1 MNILL
6 SPELLIATLALTA
19 IYALVALGLNLIYGA
34 MRLLNVAHGEIMML
48 GAYITFAL
56 FSAYQVS
63 PLVSMFGAM
72 AVAAVL
78 GWLCFELLIRRLSRT
93 PALVQRI
100 EANSLLVFFALS
112 VILQN
117 LGAMAFS
124 ANARSYS
131 YMESLVQ
138 VGSVSIAL
146 NRLVIIGV
154 SVLATLSVL
163 LFFRFGITGL
173 AIRALIQQRD
183 AASLVGVN
191 ADKVNRVVFCLGFA
205 LAALAGSLV
214 SMVESITPFSGF
226 PFTIA
231 AFFVII
237 LGGLG
242 SIGGSMA
249 GALLLACVEVYG
261 SALTSPAYRSI
272 LLYGVFL
279 LVLFVRPQ
287 GLFGRRLA

>member
-1 MNILL
+1 MHILF
-6 SPELLIATLALTA
+6 SPELVIATLALTS

-48 GAYITFAL
+48 GAYIAFGL
-56 FSAYQVS
+56 FTAWQVS
-63 PLVSMFGAM
+63 PLISMFPAM
-72 AVAAVL
+72 IVAAAL
-78 GWLCFELLIRRLSRT
+78 GWLCYELLIRRLSRT

-117 LGAMAFS
+117 LGALAFS
-124 ANARSYS
+124 ANARSYN
-131 YMESLVQ
+131 YMDSLVQ
-138 VGSVSIAL
+138 IGAVSVGL
-146 NRLVIIGV
+146 NRLVIIAV
-154 SVLATLSVL
+154 SVAATAAVM

-183 AASLVGVN
+183 AASLVGIQ
-191 ADKVNRVVFCLGFA
+191 ADKVNRVIFCLGFA

-242 SIGGSMA
+242 SIGGSMV

-261 SALTSPAYRSI
+261 GALTSPAYRSI
-272 LLYGVFL
+272 LLYGVFI

-287 GLFGRRLA
+287 GLFGRRMA

>member
-1 MNILL
+1 MNALF
-6 SPELLIATLALTA
+6 SPELLIATLALTS
-19 IYALVALGLNLIYGA
+19 IYALVALGLNLIYGS

-48 GAYITFAL
+48 GAYIAFGVFTAW
-56 FSAYQVS
+56 QVS
-63 PLVSMFGAM
+63 PLISMFGAM
-72 AVAAVL
+72 VAAAIL
-78 GWLCFELLIRRLSRT
+78 GWLCYELLIKRLSST

-117 LGAMAFS
+117 LGAWAFT

-131 YMESLVQ
+131 YMDSLVQ
-138 VGSVSIAL
+138 IGSVSVAL
-146 NRLVIIGV
+146 NRLVIIAV
-154 SVLATLSVL
+154 SVVATAAVM
-163 LFFRFGITGL
+163 LFFRFGIAGL

-183 AASLVGVN
+183 AASLVGIR
-191 ADKVNRVVFCLGFA
+191 ADKVNRIIFCLGFA
-205 LAALAGSLV
+205 LAALAGALV

-242 SIGGSMA
+242 SIGGSVV

-261 SALTSPAYRSI
+261 GALTSPAYRSI
-272 LLYGVFL
+272 LLYGVFIF
-279 LVLFVRPQ
+279 VLFVRPQ
-287 GLFGRRLA
+287 GLFGRRVA

>member
-1 MNILL
+1 MF
-6 SPELLIATLALTA
+6 AAMLA
-19 IYALVALGLNLIYGA
+19 
-34 MRLLNVAHGEIMML
+34 
-48 GAYITFAL
+48 
-56 FSAYQVS
+56 
-63 PLVSMFGAM
+63 
-72 AVAAVL
+72 AAVL
-78 GWLCFELLIRRLSRT
+78 GWLCYELLIRRLSST

-100 EANSLLVFFALS
+100 EANSLLVFFGLS

-117 LGAMAFS
+117 LGALLFS

-131 YMESLVQ
+131 YMDTIVQ
-138 VGSVSIAL
+138 IGDVSIAL
-146 NRLVIIGV
+146 NRLLIIGV
-154 SVLATLSVL
+154 SAIATVVVM
-163 LFFRFGITGL
+163 LFLRFGMTGL

-183 AASLVGVN
+183 AASLVGVP
-191 ADKVNRVVFCLGFA
+191 ADKVNRIIFCLGFA
-205 LAALAGSLV
+205 LAGLAGALV
-214 SMVESITPFSGF
+214 SMVESITPFAGF

-242 SIGGSMA
+242 SIGGSVI

-261 SALTSPAYRSI
+261 AALTSPAYRSI
-272 LLYGVFL
+272 LLYGVFI

>member
-1 MNILL
+1 MASLF
-6 SPELLIATLALTA
+6 SFELLIATLALA
-19 IYALVALGLNLIYGA
+19 SVYALVALGLNLIYGA

-48 GAYITFAL
+48 GAYVTFWL
-56 FSAYQVS
+56 FTAYKVS
-63 PLVSMFGAM
+63 PLASMFAAM
-72 AVAAVL
+72 AAAAVL
-78 GWLCFELLIRRLSRT
+78 GWLCYELLIRKLSST

-117 LGAMAFS
+117 LGALLFS

-138 VGSVSIAL
+138 IGDVSIAL
-146 NRLVIIGV
+146 NRLVIIAV
-154 SVLATLSVL
+154 SVLATVL
-163 LFFRFGITGL
+163 VMSFLRFGTTGL

-183 AASLVGVN
+183 AASLVGVH
-191 ADKVNRVVFCLGFA
+191 ADKVNRVIFCLGFA
-205 LAALAGSLV
+205 LAGLAGSLV

-242 SIGGSMA
+242 SIGGSVV
-249 GALLLACVEVYG
+249 GAVLLACVEVYG

-272 LLYGVFL
+272 LLYGVFI

-287 GLFGRRLA
+287 GLFGRRLT

>member
-1 MNILL
+1 MNALF
-6 SPELLIATLALTA
+6 SPELLIATLALTS

-48 GAYITFAL
+48 GAYIAFGMFTAW
-56 FSAYQVS
+56 QVS
-63 PLVSMFGAM
+63 PLLSMFGAM
-72 AVAAVL
+72 VAAAAL
-78 GWLCFELLIRRLSRT
+78 GWLCYELLIKRLSRT

-117 LGAMAFS
+117 LGALAFS

-138 VGSVSIAL
+138 IGSVSVAL

-154 SVLATLSVL
+154 SVAATAAVM

-183 AASLVGVN
+183 AASLVGIY
-191 ADKVNRVVFCLGFA
+191 ADKVNRVIFCLGFA

-242 SIGGSMA
+242 SIGGSVA

-261 SALTSPAYRSI
+261 GALTSPAYRSI
-272 LLYGVFL
+272 LLYGVFI

-287 GLFGRRLA
+287 GLFGRRAA

>member
-1 MNILL
+1 MNVLF
-6 SPELLIATLALTA
+6 SPELLIATLALA
-19 IYALVALGLNLIYGA
+19 SIYALVALGLNLIYGA

-48 GAYITFAL
+48 GAYIAFGL
-56 FSAYQVS
+56 FTAWKVS

-72 AVAAVL
+72 LAAAAL
-78 GWLCFELLIRRLSRT
+78 GWLCYELLIKRLSRT

-117 LGAMAFS
+117 LGALAFS

-138 VGSVSIAL
+138 IGSVSVAL
-146 NRLVIIGV
+146 NRLVIIAV
-154 SVLATLSVL
+154 SVAATAAVM

-183 AASLVGVN
+183 AASLVGIH
-191 ADKVNRVVFCLGFA
+191 ADKVNRVIFCLGFA

-261 SALTSPAYRSI
+261 GALTSPAYRSI
-272 LLYGVFL
+272 LLYGVFI

-287 GLFGRRLA
+287 GLFGRRTA

>member
-1 MNILL
+1 MGILF
-6 SPELLIATLALTA
+6 SPELLIATLALA
-19 IYALVALGLNLIYGA
+19 SIYALVALGLNLIYGA

-48 GAYITFAL
+48 GAYVTFWL
-56 FSAYQVS
+56 FMLFQLS
-63 PLVSMFGAM
+63 PLVSMFVAM

-78 GWLCFELLIRRLSRT
+78 GWFCYELLIRRLSST

-117 LGAMAFS
+117 LGAMVFS
-124 ANARSYS
+124 PNARSYS

-138 VGSVSIAL
+138 LGAVSISA
-146 NRLVIIGV
+146 NRLIIIAV
-154 SVLATLSVL
+154 SAIATLAVM

-183 AASLVGVN
+183 AASLVGISV
-191 ADKVNRVVFCLGFA
+191 DKVNRVVFCLGFA

-242 SIGGSMA
+242 SIGGSMV
-249 GALLLACVEVYG
+249 GAILLACVEVYG

-272 LLYGVFL
+272 LLYGVFI

-287 GLFGRRLA
+287 GLFGRRLT

>member
-1 MNILL
+1 MLDILF

-19 IYALVALGLNLIYGA
+19 IYALIALGLNLIYGA

-48 GAYITFAL
+48 GAYLTFGL
-56 FSAYQVS
+56 FSFLQVS
-63 PLVSMFGAM
+63 PLLAAPVAM
-72 AVAAVL
+72 LVAAALGGVL
-78 GWLCFELLIRRLSRT
+78 YELLIRRLSQH
-93 PALVQRI
+93 ALAQRI
-100 EANSLLVFFALS
+100 EANSLLVFFGLS

-117 LGAMAFS
+117 LGALLFS
-124 ANARSYS
+124 ANARSLS
-131 YMESLVQ
+131 YMETLVQ
-138 VGSVSIAL
+138 VGSVSVAL
-146 NRLVIIGV
+146 NRLVIIVV
-154 SVLATLSVL
+154 SAAATLAVM
-163 LFFRFGITGL
+163 LFLRRGMTGL

-183 AASLVGVN
+183 AASLVGVQ
-191 ADKVNRVVFCLGFA
+191 ADKVNRVIFCLGFA
-205 LAALAGSLV
+205 LAALAGSLI
-214 SMVESITPFSGF
+214 SMVESITPFAGF

-242 SIGGSMA
+242 SIGGSLA

-261 SALTSPAYRSI
+261 SALTSLAWRSI

-287 GLFGRRLA
+287 GLLGRRLA

>member
-1 MNILL
+1 MASLF
-6 SPELLIATLALTA
+6 SFELLIATLALA
-19 IYALVALGLNLIYGA
+19 SVYALVALGLNLIYGA

-48 GAYITFAL
+48 GAYVTFWL
-56 FSAYQVS
+56 FTAYKVS
-63 PLVSMFGAM
+63 PLVSMFAAM
-72 AVAAVL
+72 AAAAVL
-78 GWLCFELLIRRLSRT
+78 GWLCYELLIRKLSST

-117 LGAMAFS
+117 LGALLFS

-138 VGSVSIAL
+138 IGDVSIAL
-146 NRLVIIGV
+146 NRLVIIAV
-154 SVLATLSVL
+154 SVLATVMVMSFL
-163 LFFRFGITGL
+163 RFGTTGL

-183 AASLVGVN
+183 AASLVGVH
-191 ADKVNRVVFCLGFA
+191 ADKVNRVIFCLGFA
-205 LAALAGSLV
+205 LAGLAGSLV

-242 SIGGSMA
+242 SIGGSVV
-249 GALLLACVEVYG
+249 GAILLACVEVYG

-272 LLYGVFL
+272 LLYGVFI

-287 GLFGRRLA
+287 GLFGRRLT

>member
-1 MNILL
+1 MEMLFSL
-6 SPELLIATLALTA
+6 ELLIATLALTS

-48 GAYITFAL
+48 GAYIAFWMFT
-56 FSAYQVS
+56 AYQIS
-63 PLVSMFGAM
+63 PFISMLGAM
-72 AVAAVL
+72 LVAALL
-78 GWLCFELLIRRLSRT
+78 GWLCYELLVKRLSRT
-93 PALVQRI
+93 PALMQRI
-100 EANSLLVFFALS
+100 EANSLLMFFALS

-124 ANARSYS
+124 ANARSYA
-131 YMESLVQ
+131 YMDSLVQ
-138 VGSVSIAL
+138 IGSVSVAL

-154 SVLATLSVL
+154 SAAATFAVM

-183 AASLVGVN
+183 AASLVGIY
-191 ADKVNRVVFCLGFA
+191 ADKVNRVIFCLGFA
-205 LAALAGSLV
+205 LAALAGSLI
-214 SMVESITPFSGF
+214 SLVESITPFSGF
-226 PFTIA
+226 PFTMA

-242 SIGGSMA
+242 SIGGSMV
-249 GALLLACVEVYG
+249 GALLMACVEIYG

-272 LLYGVFL
+272 LLYGVFI

-287 GLFGRRLA
+287 GLFGKKVA

>member
-1 MNILL
+1 MASLF
-6 SPELLIATLALTA
+6 SFELLIATLALA
-19 IYALVALGLNLIYGA
+19 SVYALVALGLNLIYGA

-48 GAYITFAL
+48 GAYVTFWL
-56 FSAYQVS
+56 FTAYEVS
-63 PLVSMFGAM
+63 PLASMFAAM
-72 AVAAVL
+72 LAAAVL
-78 GWLCFELLIRRLSRT
+78 GWLCYELLIRRLSST

-100 EANSLLVFFALS
+100 EANSLLVFFGLS

-117 LGAMAFS
+117 LGALLFS

-131 YMESLVQ
+131 YMDTIVQ
-138 VGSVSIAL
+138 IGDVSIAL
-146 NRLVIIGV
+146 NRLLIIGV
-154 SVLATLSVL
+154 SAIATVAVM
-163 LFFRFGITGL
+163 LFLRFGMTGL

-183 AASLVGVN
+183 AASLVGVP
-191 ADKVNRVVFCLGFA
+191 ADKVNRVIFCLGFA
-205 LAALAGSLV
+205 LAGLAGALV
-214 SMVESITPFSGF
+214 SMVESITPFAGF

-242 SIGGSMA
+242 SIGGSVI

-261 SALTSPAYRSI
+261 AALTSPAYRSI
-272 LLYGVFL
+272 LLYGVFI

>member
-1 MNILL
+1 MSSLFSL
-6 SPELLIATLALTA
+6 ELLIATLALA
-19 IYALVALGLNLIYGA
+19 SVYALVALGLNLIYGS

-48 GAYITFAL
+48 GAYVTFWL
-56 FSAYQVS
+56 FTAYKVS
-63 PLVSMFGAM
+63 PLASMFAAM
-72 AVAAVL
+72 LAAAVL
-78 GWLCFELLIRRLSRT
+78 GWLCYELLIRRLAST

-117 LGAMAFS
+117 LGALLFS
-124 ANARSYS
+124 PNARSYS
-131 YMESLVQ
+131 YMESLIQIGDVT
-138 VGSVSIAL
+138 IAL

-154 SVLATLSVL
+154 SALATVVVM
-163 LFFRFGITGL
+163 LFLRFGVTGL

-183 AASLVGVN
+183 AAALVGVH
-191 ADKVNRVVFCLGFA
+191 ADKVNRIIFCLGFA
-205 LAALAGSLV
+205 LAGLAGALV

-242 SIGGSMA
+242 SIGGSVV

-272 LLYGVFL
+272 LLYGVFI

-287 GLFGRRLA
+287 GLFGRRLT

>member
-1 MNILL
+1 MNALF
-6 SPELLIATLALTA
+6 SPELLIATLALA
-19 IYALVALGLNLIYGA
+19 SIYALVALGLNLIYGA

-48 GAYITFAL
+48 GAYVAFGL
-56 FSAYQVS
+56 FTAWRIS
-63 PLVSMFGAM
+63 PLVSMFAAM
-72 AVAAVL
+72 LVAAAL
-78 GWLCFELLIRRLSRT
+78 GWLCYELLIKRLSST
-93 PALVQRI
+93 PALMQRI

-138 VGSVSIAL
+138 IGSVSVAL

-154 SVLATLSVL
+154 SVAATAAVM
-163 LFFRFGITGL
+163 LFFRAGITGL

-183 AASLVGVN
+183 AAALVGIH
-191 ADKVNRVVFCLGFA
+191 ADKVNRVIFCLGFA

-261 SALTSPAYRSI
+261 GALTSPAYRSI
-272 LLYGVFL
+272 LLYGVFIV
-279 LVLFVRPQ
+279 VLFVRPQ
-287 GLFGRRLA
+287 GLFGRRAA

>member
-1 MNILL
+1 MSVLF
-6 SPELLIATLALTA
+6 SPELLIATLALTS

-48 GAYITFAL
+48 GAYIAFGMFTAW
-56 FSAYQVS
+56 QVS
-63 PLVSMFGAM
+63 PLVSMFAAM
-72 AVAAVL
+72 AAAALL
-78 GWLCFELLIRRLSRT
+78 GWLCYELLIKRLSRT

-117 LGAMAFS
+117 LGALAFT

-131 YMESLVQ
+131 YMETLVQ
-138 VGSVSIAL
+138 IGSVSVAL
-146 NRLVIIGV
+146 NRLVIIAV
-154 SVLATLSVL
+154 SVAATAAVM

-183 AASLVGVN
+183 AAALIGIH
-191 ADKVNRVVFCLGFA
+191 ADKVNRVIFCLGFA
-205 LAALAGSLV
+205 LAALAGALV

-242 SIGGSMA
+242 SIGGSLA

-261 SALTSPAYRSI
+261 GALTSPAYRSI
-272 LLYGVFL
+272 LLYGVFI

-287 GLFGRRLA
+287 GLFGRRVA

>member
-1 MNILL
+1 MASLF
-6 SPELLIATLALTA
+6 SFELLIATLALA
-19 IYALVALGLNLIYGA
+19 SVYALVALGLNLIYGA

-48 GAYITFAL
+48 GAYVTFWL
-56 FSAYQVS
+56 FTAYEVS
-63 PLVSMFGAM
+63 PLASMFAAM
-72 AVAAVL
+72 LAAAVL
-78 GWLCFELLIRRLSRT
+78 GWLCYELLIRRLSST

-100 EANSLLVFFALS
+100 EANSLLVFFGLS

-117 LGAMAFS
+117 LGALLFS

-131 YMESLVQ
+131 YMDTIVQ
-138 VGSVSIAL
+138 IGDVSIAL
-146 NRLVIIGV
+146 NRLLIIGV
-154 SVLATLSVL
+154 SAIATVVVM
-163 LFFRFGITGL
+163 LFLRFGMTGL

-183 AASLVGVN
+183 AASLVGVP
-191 ADKVNRVVFCLGFA
+191 ADKVNRIIFCLGFA
-205 LAALAGSLV
+205 LAGLAGALV
-214 SMVESITPFSGF
+214 SMVESITPFAGF

-242 SIGGSMA
+242 SIGGSVI

-261 SALTSPAYRSI
+261 AALTSPAYRSI
-272 LLYGVFL
+272 LLYGVFI

>member
-1 MNILL
+1 MASLF
-6 SPELLIATLALTA
+6 SFELLIATLALA
-19 IYALVALGLNLIYGA
+19 SVYALVALGLNLIYGA

-48 GAYITFAL
+48 GAYVTFWL
-56 FSAYQVS
+56 FTAYEVS
-63 PLVSMFGAM
+63 PLASMFAAM
-72 AVAAVL
+72 LAAAVL
-78 GWLCFELLIRRLSRT
+78 GWLCYELLIRRLSST

-100 EANSLLVFFALS
+100 EANSLLVFFGLS

-117 LGAMAFS
+117 LGALLFS

-131 YMESLVQ
+131 YMDTIVQ
-138 VGSVSIAL
+138 IGDVSIAL
-146 NRLVIIGV
+146 NRLLIIGV
-154 SVLATLSVL
+154 SAIATVAVM
-163 LFFRFGITGL
+163 LFLRFGMTGL

-183 AASLVGVN
+183 AASLVGVP
-191 ADKVNRVVFCLGFA
+191 ADKVNRVIFCLGFA
-205 LAALAGSLV
+205 LAGLAGALV
-214 SMVESITPFSGF
+214 SMVESITPFAGF

-242 SIGGSMA
+242 SIGGSVI

-261 SALTSPAYRSI
+261 AALTSPAYRSI
-272 LLYGVFL
+272 LLYGVFI

-287 GLFGRRLA
+287 GLFDRRLA

>member
-1 MNILL
+1 MNILF
-6 SPELLIATLALTA
+6 SPELLIATLALTS

-48 GAYITFAL
+48 GAYIAFGL
-56 FSAYQVS
+56 FTAWQVS
-63 PLVSMFGAM
+63 PLASMFGAM
-72 AVAAVL
+72 LAAAAL
-78 GWLCFELLIRRLSRT
+78 GWLCYELLIKRLSRT

-117 LGAMAFS
+117 LGALAFS

-131 YMESLVQ
+131 YMDSLVQ
-138 VGSVSIAL
+138 IGAVSVGL
-146 NRLVIIGV
+146 NRLVIIAV
-154 SVLATLSVL
+154 SVAATAAVM

-183 AASLVGVN
+183 AASLVGIH
-191 ADKVNRVVFCLGFA
+191 ADKVNRVIFCLGFA

-214 SMVESITPFSGF
+214 SMVESITPFAGF

-242 SIGGSMA
+242 SIGGSVI

-261 SALTSPAYRSI
+261 GALTSPAYRSI
-272 LLYGVFL
+272 LLYGVFI

-287 GLFGRRLA
+287 GLFGRRMA

>member
-1 MNILL
+1 MNILF
-6 SPELLIATLALTA
+6 SPELVIATLALA
-19 IYALVALGLNLIYGA
+19 SIYALVALGLNLIYGA

-48 GAYITFAL
+48 GAYIAFGL
-56 FSAYQVS
+56 FTAWQVS
-63 PLVSMFGAM
+63 PLISMFGAM
-72 AVAAVL
+72 LVAAAL
-78 GWLCFELLIRRLSRT
+78 GWLCYELLIKRLSRT

-100 EANSLLVFFALS
+100 EANSLLIFFALS

-117 LGAMAFS
+117 LGALAFS
-124 ANARSYS
+124 ANARSYN
-131 YMESLVQ
+131 YMDSLVQ
-138 VGSVSIAL
+138 IGAVSVGL

-154 SVLATLSVL
+154 SVAATAAVM

-183 AASLVGVN
+183 AASLVGIH
-191 ADKVNRVVFCLGFA
+191 ADKVNRVIFCLGFA

-242 SIGGSMA
+242 SIGGSVV

-261 SALTSPAYRSI
+261 GALTSPAYRSI
-272 LLYGVFL
+272 LLYGVFI
-279 LVLFVRPQ
+279 LVLFIRPQ
-287 GLFGRRLA
+287 GLFGRRMA

>member
-1 MNILL
+1 
-6 SPELLIATLALTA
+6 ELLIATLALA
-19 IYALVALGLNLIYGA
+19 SVYALVALGLNLIYGA

-48 GAYITFAL
+48 GAYVTFWL
-56 FSAYQVS
+56 FTAYEVS
-63 PLVSMFGAM
+63 PLASMFAAM
-72 AVAAVL
+72 LAAAVL
-78 GWLCFELLIRRLSRT
+78 GWLCYELLIRRLSST

-100 EANSLLVFFALS
+100 EANSLLVFFGLS

-117 LGAMAFS
+117 LGALLFS

-131 YMESLVQ
+131 YMDTIVQ
-138 VGSVSIAL
+138 IGDVSIAL
-146 NRLVIIGV
+146 NRLLIIGV
-154 SVLATLSVL
+154 SAIATVAVM
-163 LFFRFGITGL
+163 LFLRFGMTGL

-183 AASLVGVN
+183 AASLVGVP
-191 ADKVNRVVFCLGFA
+191 ADKVNRVIFCLGFA
-205 LAALAGSLV
+205 LAGLAGALV
-214 SMVESITPFSGF
+214 SMVESITPFAGF

-242 SIGGSMA
+242 SIGGSVI

-261 SALTSPAYRSI
+261 AALTSPAYRSI
-272 LLYGVFL
+272 LLYGVFI